1 MALGCD
7 DSAGGKGHSAR
18 AANWAPMVNV
28 WIDTDIGDD
37 IDDAVALLAAARHP
51 EMELVGVS
59 TVYGDVG
66 TRAWLAREQVTR
78 AGANIPVLP
87 GAMRPLTGRDL
98 PAARWSYNT
107 VAPELPQPSADDDDR
122 RVDAIAGAM
131 GEVAAPF
138 CLVTI
143 GAMTNAAK
151 LVTRHPGLRDLWR
164 GVVCMAG
171 RLEGDPEW
179 NVYCDP
185 LAAKIVCEELAPR
198 LIGLEACSD
207 RLPKREVEQLVDP
220 SDRAS
225 AFFLECYK
233 AYRNV
238 QENPNDDAPL
248 TLFDPISVLSL
259 VAPEAFNLQDVRVS
273 VDAEGRLR
281 LTDDGFP
288 VTYALSSDWSQT
300 RPMIEAVLRN
310 AF

>member
-1 MALGCD
+1 MIDCLA
-7 DSAGGKGHSAR
+7 GKGRPSW
-18 AANWAPMVNV
+18 AANWASMIRV

-37 IDDAVALLAAARHP
+37 IDDAVALLVATRHP
-51 EMELVGVS
+51 GMRLAGIS
-59 TVYGDVG
+59 TVYGDVE
-66 TRAWLAREQVTR
+66 TRAWLAREQVAR
-78 AGANIPVLP
+78 AGASVPVLP
-87 GAMRPLTGRDL
+87 GAMRPLTGKD
-98 PAARWSYNT
+98 AALARRSYNT
-107 VAPELPQPSADDDDR
+107 IAPERPHPSVGDDEQ

-131 GEVAAPF
+131 REVGAPF
-138 CLVTI
+138 YLVTI
-143 GAMTNAAK
+143 GAMTNAAS
-151 LVTRHPGLRDLWR
+151 LVVRHPGLRDLWQ

-185 LAAKIVCEELAPR
+185 LAAKTVCRELAPR

-207 RLPKREVEQLVDP
+207 RLPKRDVERLVNA

-225 AFFLECYK
+225 AFFLECYS
-233 AYRNV
+233 AYRNAR
-238 QENPNDDAPL
+238 ENPDDEAPL